1 MEKVKREQSLLGL
14 IVPVKWRYFRE
25 IVKCWEHAFTGT
37 SVNKRP
43 EELQW
48 IEFDFSKIKKGE
60 IYRDLACAIRNS
72 WLKTTMKALA
82 IYLSE
87 NSNLADNEMLETRVN
102 TIYHNIKKY
111 KTMYR

>member
-1 MEKVKREQSLLGL
+1 MEKVKREQSLLDL

-48 IEFDFSKIKKGE
+48 IEFDFSKIKKDE

-72 WLKTTMKALA
+72 
-82 IYLSE
+82 
-87 NSNLADNEMLETRVN
+87 
-102 TIYHNIKKY
+102 
-111 KTMYR
+111 

>member
-25 IVKCWEHAFTGT
+25 IIIRWEHAFVGP
-37 SVNKRP
+37 SINKKP

-48 IEFDFSKIKKGE
+48 IEYDFSKIKKGE
-60 IYRDLACAIRNS
+60 IYRDLAFAIRNS
-72 WLKTTMKALA
+72 YIKATMIELA
-82 IYLSE
+82 IYFSE
-87 NSNLADNEMLETRVN
+87 NSNIADNEILEIRVN

-111 KTMYR
+111 KRMYR